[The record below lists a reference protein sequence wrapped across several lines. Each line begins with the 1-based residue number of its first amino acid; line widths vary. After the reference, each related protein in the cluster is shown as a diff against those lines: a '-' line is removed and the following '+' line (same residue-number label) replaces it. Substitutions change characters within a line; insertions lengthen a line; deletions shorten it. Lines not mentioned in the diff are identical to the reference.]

1 MIYKD
6 PGQNEIDQKTLS
18 LHGNTV
24 GGKEVNLILP
34 GSLLF

>member
-24 GGKEVNLILP
+24 GGKEVN
-34 GSLLF
+34 